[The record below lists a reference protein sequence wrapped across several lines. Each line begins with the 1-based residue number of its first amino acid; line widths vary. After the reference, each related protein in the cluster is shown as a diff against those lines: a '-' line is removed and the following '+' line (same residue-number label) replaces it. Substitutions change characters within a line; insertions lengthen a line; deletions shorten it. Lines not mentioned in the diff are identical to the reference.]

1 MIEFILG
8 TLFGFGS
15 FVLTLYVINNAIS
28 NNADSYAKILSMQ
41 FKERFGADK
50 KEENNKK

>member
-8 TLFGFGS
+8 ALFGFGT
-15 FVLTLYVINNAIS
+15 FVLTLFVINNAIS

-50 KEENNKK
+50 DKK